1 MTVRKI
7 YIMSTAASGKS
18 TFARKFPSFEGYKI
32 VDFAQELPS
41 RSALTKVLDY
51 LSRVAPFL
59 EESFRK
65 RKDMIALD
73 NEHYFAS
80 VFAYLTRQTEPVVV
94 LGRRTPEYLEDYERF
109 NDVAFAMVLVPE
121 EDYRRNCKARKRE
134 SRNRLPFFHHWST
147 DFTRIMDDR
156 KKSRGYAKRH
166 NIPVFESFSSA
177 IRAMPGKESQN
188 GKLA

>member
-1 MTVRKI
+1 MAIRKI
-7 YIMSTAASGKS
+7 YIMSTSASGKS
-18 TFARKFPSFEGYKI
+18 TFARKFPTFEGYKI

-41 RSALTKVLDY
+41 LSALTKVVAY

-59 EESFRK
+59 EKIRRK
-65 RKDMIALD
+65 RKDVIALNTD
-73 NEHYFAS
+73 HYFAS
-80 VFAYLTRQTEPVVV
+80 VFAYLNRQTEPVVV
-94 LGRRTPEYLEDYERF
+94 MGRRAPENLEDYEMF

-121 EDYRRNCKARKRE
+121 KDHRRNSKARKRQ
-134 SRNRLPFFHHWST
+134 SRIPLPFFHHWST
-147 DFTRIMDDR
+147 DFTRIMDLR
-156 KKSRGYAKRH
+156 KKSREYSKRH